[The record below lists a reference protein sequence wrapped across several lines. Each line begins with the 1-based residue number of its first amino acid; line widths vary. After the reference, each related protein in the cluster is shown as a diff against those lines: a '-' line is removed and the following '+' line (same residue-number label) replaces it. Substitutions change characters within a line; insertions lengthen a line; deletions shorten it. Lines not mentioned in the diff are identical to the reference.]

1 MNKGLVQ
8 KLLPHLIAVVVF
20 VIVAMMY
27 CKPSLQGMVLHQED
41 IVQWEAM
48 AKNSFD
54 FKAAHG
60 HFPLW
65 TNGMFSGMPAY
76 QIAMEPNVPASP
88 LWFMKLFTLG
98 LPKPIA
104 FFFLACICF
113 YFLTQVLR
121 INPYVGI
128 FGALAYAYAT
138 YNPVIIVVGHETK
151 MWSIALMPSVI
162 AAVILVYEKKYL
174 LGGALTALMMGLL
187 INMNHMQIVYY
198 TLMILFAMTIGYV
211 VNWIKRG
218 EIRHLILAGSI
229 AVAGGVAAVC
239 VNAVQLLTTLDVA
252 KASIRGGTELADKNS
267 ATTKT
272 GLSQEY
278 ALSYSMYKS
287 EPLVMMVPNMYGGSS
302 SPITEKI
309 SDSKTMETLQSMPPQ
324 LANQISGAAISYW
337 GGIGN
342 ITAGPPYI
350 GAIIF
355 FLALIGFFIL
365 DSKHKWWILGLT
377 VLTIL
382 MSWGEYF
389 KDFNTFLVN
398 ALPGY
403 NKFRAPSMII
413 VIPTFLLGMMAVMT
427 VQKIISTQNRAELW
441 ERYKKGLIAT
451 AVLFVL
457 LLLIY
462 FNSDFTN
469 AIDKNLS
476 QNVNEASPEIK
487 NYVQQFLNAVKDDRK
502 SLFMSSL
509 GRSFLFILIAA
520 AALWLIIKKA
530 MQPRWLLA
538 AVGVFSFIDIISVD
552 NKYLNDEHFQDKET
566 QENSLQPTAAD
577 NKILQDKSFY
587 RVFDLRQ
594 GAAGSLTYG
603 ARPTAYF
610 HKSIGGYHPA
620 KLSIYQ
626 DLIEKQLN
634 KNNIEQQLF
643 MAPGSV
649 PAVNMLNTKYI
660 IQGMQGGG
668 DSVVV
673 NPSNLGPAW
682 FVNAVKYETSPFAVM
697 NALTNFN
704 PKDTAVV
711 FARDQ
716 NISSY
721 TPTTN
726 ASDSI
731 YLVNNQNDEV
741 SYKYNAASN
750 RFAVFSEVF
759 YDRGWKAYIDGKE
772 TPIVRTNYVLRG
784 LSVPAGQ
791 HDVRFV
797 FHPSSYYNGEK
808 IALFGGILI
817 WLMIIG
823 TIIQT
828 YRTSKAD
835 KASYV

>member
-1 MNKGLVQ
+1 MNKGLIQ
-8 KLLPHLIAVVVF
+8 KFLPHLIAVVVF
-20 VIVAMMY
+20 IIVAAIY
-27 CKPSLQGMVLHQED
+27 CKPALQGEVLHQED
-41 IVQWEAM
+41 VVQWEAM

-54 FKAAHG
+54 YKATHG

-76 QIAMEPNVPASP
+76 QIAMEPKVPANP
-88 LWFMKLFTLG
+88 LMFIQLFTLG
-98 LPKPIA
+98 LPKPIS

-162 AAVILVYEKKYL
+162 GSVILIFEKKYWV
-174 LGGALTALMMGLL
+174 GAALTALMTGLL

-198 TLMILFAMTIGYV
+198 TLMILLAMTIGYV
-211 VNWIKRG
+211 VNWIKKG
-218 EIRHLILAGSI
+218 EIKHLILAGSI
-229 AVAGGVAAVC
+229 ALVAGISAVC

-287 EPLVMMVPNMYGGSS
+287 EPFVMMVPNMYGGSS
-302 SPITEKI
+302 VSITDKI
-309 SDSKTMETLQSMPPQ
+309 SDSKTADALQSMPPQ
-324 LANQISGAAISYW
+324 LANQIAGAASAYW

-342 ITAGPPYI
+342 ITSGPPYV
-350 GAIIF
+350 GAIIC
-355 FLALIGFFIL
+355 FLALLGFFIL
-365 DSKHKWWILGLT
+365 DSKHKWWILALT

-389 KDFNTFLVN
+389 KGFNTFLLNV
-398 ALPGY
+398 LPGY

-413 VIPTFLLGMMAVMT
+413 VIPTFLFGMMAVMT
-427 VQKIISTQNRAELW
+427 VQKIISTENRAELW
-441 ERYKKGLIAT
+441 NRYKKGLLLT
-451 AVLFVL
+451 AGLFVV

-469 AIDKNLS
+469 EIDKNLS
-476 QNVNEASPEIK
+476 QQVNDAAPEIK
-487 NYVQQFLNAVKDDRK
+487 NYIHQFLTALRDDRK

-509 GRSFLFILIAA
+509 GRSLLFIAIAA
-520 AALWLIIKKA
+520 ASLWLIIKKTI
-530 MQPRWLLA
+530 QPKWLLA
-538 AVGVFSFIDIISVD
+538 AIGLFSFIDIITVD
-552 NKYLNDEHFQDKET
+552 SKYLNDEHFQEKDT

-577 NKILQDKSFY
+577 VKIMQDKSFY

-594 GAAGSLTYG
+594 GAATTLTYG

-610 HKSIGGYHPA
+610 HKTIGGYHPA

-634 KNNIEQQLF
+634 RNSIEQQLF
-643 MAPGSV
+643 IAPGSV

-660 IQGMQGGG
+660 IQALQGGA
-668 DSVVV
+668 DSVMI

-682 FVNAVKYETSPFAVM
+682 FVNAVKYESSPAAVM
-697 NALTNFN
+697 NGLTNFN
-704 PKDTAVV
+704 PKDTAIV
-711 FARDQ
+711 FAKDQ
-716 NISSY
+716 KLVSY
-721 TPTTN
+721 SPTIN

-731 YLVNNQNDEV
+731 WLVKNDNDEV
-741 SYKYNAASN
+741 TYKYNASAN

-759 YDRGWKAYIDGKE
+759 YDLGWKAYIDGKE

-784 LSVPAGQ
+784 LSVPSGQ
-791 HDVRFV
+791 HDVRFE
-797 FHPSSYYNGEK
+797 FHPSSYYGGEK

-823 TIIQT
+823 TIVQT
-828 YRTSKAD
+828 YRISKAD
-835 KASYV
+835 KA

>member
-1 MNKGLVQ
+1 MNKGLLS
-8 KLLPHLIAVVVF
+8 KLLPHIIAVVVF
-20 VIVAMMY
+20 LIIAVFY
-27 CKPSLQGMVLHQED
+27 CKPVLQGMVLHQED
-41 IVQWEAM
+41 VVQWEAM

-54 FKAAHG
+54 YKATHG

-76 QIAMEPNVPASP
+76 QIAMEGDVPASP
-88 LWFMKLFTLG
+88 LVFFKIFTLG

-113 YFLTQVLR
+113 YFLTQVLK

-151 MWSIALMPSVI
+151 MWSIALLPSVI
-162 AAVILVYEKKYL
+162 ASVILVYERKYWV
-174 LGGALTALMMGLL
+174 GAALTGLTACLL
-187 INMNHMQIVYY
+187 IAMNHMQIVYY
-198 TLMILFAMTIGYV
+198 TFMILLAMTIAYV
-211 VNWIKRG
+211 VNWIRRG
-218 EIRHLILAGSI
+218 EFKHLIVSGSVVLIAGAI
-229 AVAGGVAAVC
+229 AVC
-239 VNAVQLLTTLDVA
+239 INAVQILTTLDTV
-252 KASIRGGTELADKNS
+252 KTSIRGGSELADKNGP
-267 ATTKT
+267 TTKS

-278 ALSYSMYKS
+278 ALSYSMYKA
-287 EPLVMMVPNMYGGSS
+287 EPFVMMVPNMYGGSS
-302 SPITEKI
+302 SSITEKI
-309 SDSKTMETLQSMPPQ
+309 QDSKTMDALQSMPPQ
-324 LANQISGAAISYW
+324 LANQISGAAVSYW

-342 ITAGPPYI
+342 ITSGPPYV
-350 GAIIF
+350 GAIIC
-355 FLALIGFFIL
+355 FLALLGFFIL

-389 KDFNTFLVN
+389 KDFNTFLLNV
-398 ALPGY
+398 LPGY

-413 VIPTFLLGMMAVMT
+413 VIPTLLLGMMAVMT
-427 VQKIISTQNRAELW
+427 VQKIISTKDRAELW
-441 ERYKKGLIAT
+441 DRYKKGLLLT
-451 AVLFVL
+451 AGLFVV

-469 AIDKNLS
+469 QIDKNLS
-476 QNVNEASPEIK
+476 QQVNEASPEIK
-487 NYVQQFLNAVKDDRK
+487 NYVTQFLNALKDDRK

-509 GRSFLFILIAA
+509 GRSFLFIVIAA

-530 MQPRWLLA
+530 VQPRWILA
-538 AVGVFSFIDIISVD
+538 VVGVFSFIDIMAVD
-552 NKYLNDEHFQDKET
+552 SKYLNDEHFQDKEIKET
-566 QENSLQPTAAD
+566 SLQPTAGD
-577 NKILQDKSFY
+577 LKILEDKSFY

-594 GAAGSLTYG
+594 GAATTLTYG

-643 MAPGSV
+643 LAPGSV
-649 PAVNMLNTKYI
+649 PVVNMLNTKYI
-660 IQGMQGGG
+660 IQGMQNGV
-668 DSVVV
+668 DSVQI

-682 FVNAVKYETSPFAVM
+682 FVSAVKYENSSSAVM
-697 NALTNFN
+697 NALTSFN
-704 PKDTAVV
+704 PKDTAIV
-711 FARDQ
+711 FAKDK
-716 NISSY
+716 SLVSFAP
-721 TPTTN
+721 TPN

-731 YLVNNQNDEV
+731 WLIKNDNDEV
-741 SYKYNAASN
+741 TYKYNASSN

-759 YDRGWKAYIDGKE
+759 YDLGWKAYVDGKE
-772 TPIVRTNYVLRG
+772 TPIIRTNYVLRG

-791 HDVRFV
+791 HEIRFE
-797 FHPSSYYNGEK
+797 FHPSSFYGGETTAT
-808 IALFGGILI
+808 IAGGIL
-817 WLMIIG
+817 WLLIIAV
-823 TIIQT
+823 IVVE
-828 YRTSKAD
+828 YLKRKKAVN
-835 KASYV
+835 K